1 MARRK
6 RTSPLEDLFDLF
18 FELSGMFWQVGAVLS
33 FVFFG
38 GGFYTLMDA
47 INYVPP
53 ETSFLRVLFIQYAWL
68 RYAVP
73 TVLFLCGFIFGMKA
87 ASTYERQ
94 NYRW

>member
-6 RTSPLEDLFDLF
+6 RTSPLEDLLELF
-18 FELSGMFWQVGAVLS
+18 FELSGVFWQVGAVLS
-33 FVFFG
+33 LVFFG
-38 GGFYTLMDA
+38 SGFYTLMDA

-53 ETSFLRVLFIQYAWL
+53 ETGFLRVVLNQYAWL

-73 TVLFLCGFIFGMKA
+73 TVLFLFGFIFGMKA